1 MSTSALFL
9 RPSACHIA
17 VIMAGLLAVSPLAAI
32 AQRPELPAGDPA
44 RTWKEA
50 DSNDGR
56 WNETAVGPFLASVL
70 KTPSG
75 DIAKGL
81 SIKVGDKQQ
90 AAVCYDTA
98 TCTMRCAWTGG
109 FLKFSPRRY
118 GITSSPE
125 IDGEVFF
132 SDKRN
137 AWKDEEVRYRGLFQ
151 QGNRVVLSYS
161 VGDMRVS
168 ESPWL
173 TVTKEDHL
181 SIPRRLILTDP
192 HKQEHRMHVI
202 STNGKLE
209 RIRGEGFRGF
219 KFVDGDEVTVVA
231 VKQPRIH
238 TQLVVEGGSI
248 ELVLSP
254 YHFVRTIELLIWKG
268 SKEQRERFV
277 DWASAHEVGTPIPGL
292 MRAGEPLWPDW
303 FATGGTLGK
312 SAEGHRAYV
321 IDSVNVPFDNPY
333 KALMFTS
340 GLDFLSNGDIA
351 VCTLHG
357 DVWLV
362 RGVDDDLSDVKWK
375 RYATGLCQPLGLKI
389 VDDKVY
395 VLGKDQITRLHDR
408 NGDDEADFYECFNN
422 GGKTSLGGH
431 DYAACLETD
440 SEGNFYYIRAHEG
453 VCRVSKDGKTH
464 ESIATGFRN
473 PIGLGVS
480 LTGLV
485 TAAPQEGTWTP
496 SSAIFAVKQGGYYGF
511 AGPRKNASR
520 PLGYDPP
527 LCWMPRSQDNSSGG
541 QVWVTSDKW
550 GLPRGTML
558 HLSYGLCT
566 ALVVLPEEID
576 GVHQGGTVKLPLFF
590 ESGACR
596 GRFSERDGQ
605 LYVCGLMGWQT
616 AAAKDGYLQRV
627 RHTGRPVHLPVG
639 MNVKKDGVSITFNHP
654 LDPKSAGNPDNYY
667 VEQWNYVYSKD
678 YGSKDHRPSD
688 PKKFGRDEVF
698 IDDVKLTNDN
708 RAVHLKL
715 EEISPVM
722 QMGITYQIKA
732 ADGAELKNTIYN
744 TINVVPQ

>member
-1 MSTSALFL
+1 MSKSLL
-9 RPSACHIA
+9 YIRPTARRT
-17 VIMAGLLAVSPLAAI
+17 VIILVCLLAVSPLSAI

-56 WNETAVGPFLASVL
+56 WNETDVGPFLASVIN
-70 KTPSG
+70 TPG
-75 DIAKGL
+75 GNVAKGL

-98 TCTMRCAWTGG
+98 TCTMRAAWTGG

-125 IDGEVFF
+125 IDGKILLSTRRNSF
-132 SDKRN
+132 DKAVVN
-137 AWKDEEVRYRGLFQ
+137 YRGLYQ
-151 QGNRVVLSYS
+151 QGRRVVLEYT
-161 VGDMRVS
+161 VDGTTVR
-168 ESPWL
+168 ETPWL
-173 TVTKEDHL
+173 YSQGGATVVTRTLFVEPHQEPIRVNLLDREENDRLNSDGIVL
-181 SIPRRLILTDP
+181 SYQNGDQARKVGLNDSHRQHAKLKQSTDGARL
-192 HKQEHRMHVI
+192 Q
-202 STNGKLE
+202 LE
-209 RIRGEGFRGF
+209 IMPSDKAREFTVFYHSGASDDRKTFAGLIAAYPVVSSVPDMQKPVGPIWPKWLATGSSLGEG
-219 KFVDGDEVTVVA
+219 E
-231 VKQPRIH
+231 
-238 TQLVVEGGSI
+238 
-248 ELVLSP
+248 
-254 YHFVRTIELLIWKG
+254 
-268 SKEQRERFV
+268 
-277 DWASAHEVGTPIPGL
+277 SAHI
-292 MRAGEPLWPDW
+292 
-303 FATGGTLGK
+303 
-312 SAEGHRAYV
+312 
-321 IDSVNVPFDNPY
+321 IDTINVPFDNPY

-340 GLDFLSNGDIA
+340 GLDFFANGDIA

-362 RGVDDDLSDVKWK
+362 RGVDDDLVDVKWK

-389 VDDKVY
+389 VDDKVF

-408 NGDDEADFYECFNN
+408 NADDEADFYECFNN
-422 GGKTSLGGH
+422 GGQTSLGGH
-431 DYAACLETD
+431 DFAACLETD
-440 SEGNFYYIRAHEG
+440 PDGNFYYIRAHEG

-480 LTGLV
+480 PTGLV
-485 TAAPQEGTWTP
+485 TAAPQEGNWTP
-496 SSAIFAVKQGGYYGF
+496 SSAIFAVKKGGYYGF
-511 AGPRKNASR
+511 GGPRKDASR

-541 QVWVTSDKW
+541 QVWVASDKW

-576 GVHQGGTVKLPLFF
+576 GVYQGGTVKLPLFF

-596 GRFSERDGQ
+596 GRFSPRDGQ

-616 AAAKDGYLQRV
+616 AAAKDGCLQRV
-627 RHTGRPVHLPVG
+627 RHTGRPVQMPVG
-639 MNVKKDGVSITFNHP
+639 LKVEDDGIAITFNHP
-654 LDPKSAGNPDNYY
+654 LDPKSAGNPDNYFI
-667 VEQWNYVYSKD
+667 EQWNYVYSKD

-698 IDDVKLTNDN
+698 IDEVKLSNDN
-708 RAVHLKL
+708 RTVHLKL
-715 EEISPVM
+715 EETSPVM

-732 ADGAELKNTIYN
+732 ADGADLKNTVYN
-744 TINVVPQ
+744 TINIVPQ